1 MPIPERHASLE
12 SVWFWLPRVLL
23 DASLSCSKCG
33 LSSCLVVPDSRNI
46 RRQLPTRT
54 PNSPLLISTHFEQGS
69 RVKTRV
75 KSEALREV
83 KLPLENVFLSAL
95 CCSQQQPR
103 PHGRPAGPWC
113 ASQPTDV
120 QGCYAA
126 VHRLRARS
134 HGGRAK
140 APQRR
145 RGPALCSG

>member
-83 KLPLENVFLSAL
+83 KREIV
-95 CCSQQQPR
+95 
-103 PHGRPAGPWC
+103 
-113 ASQPTDV
+113 
-120 QGCYAA
+120 
-126 VHRLRARS
+126 
-134 HGGRAK
+134 
-140 APQRR
+140 
-145 RGPALCSG
+145 